1 MISFGATNDKRV
13 LDALHNAIFGT
24 PIEGDVGFVLD
35 VDGKPAGI
43 AKLKVTPEESHIVR
57 VGVMPKLR
65 GKGYGDFFTRS
76 LMNVL
81 IDVTDKIVIDYVS
94 DYYLKFGF
102 AEENGT
108 MVIDPEKLVLP
119 HACGCGNADKK

>member
-65 GKGYGDFFTRS
+65 GKGYGDFFTRALVFKFMQS
-76 LMNVL
+76 GS
-81 IDVTDKIVIDYVS
+81 DIVAPCVC
-94 DYYLKFGF
+94 DYYKKLGF
-102 AEENGT
+102 TQDGGEMRVA
-108 MVIDPEKLVLP
+108 PEKVVFP
-119 HACGCGNADKK
+119 SACHREGNK

>member
-1 MISFGATNDKRV
+1 MISLGATNDKT
-13 LDALHNAIFGT
+13 LNDKLHTAIFSA
-24 PIEGDVGFVLD
+24 PLDGDVGYILN
-35 VDGKPAGI
+35 VDGVPAGI
-43 AKLKVTPEESHIVR
+43 AKLIVTPEESHIVR
-57 VGVMPKLR
+57 VGILPKLR

-81 IDVTDKIVIDYVS
+81 IDVTDKIVVDYVS

-108 MVIDPEKLVLP
+108 MVIDPEKLVFP